1 MITIA
6 KDDDLYFVV
15 KDKSSTEGRIYD
27 KTQNIISPEIKAAV
41 TCKFMYWEDYFLS
54 EEETEKMIATAQESV
69 TRGIR

>member
-15 KDKSSTEGRIYD
+15 KDRSSTKGQIYD
-27 KTQNIISPEIKAAV
+27 KTQNIISPEMKAAV

-54 EEETEKMIATAQESV
+54 EEETEKMIATAKERK
-69 TRGIR
+69 TRGFR